1 MHLPFLL
8 PENYKIRLKKNCHG
22 IFFQNNYFEIVKNI
36 SKLSAAVKW
45 MRIKNILSKS

>member
-1 MHLPFLL
+1 MYLPFLL
-8 PENYKIRLKKNCHG
+8 PENYKIWLKKFVMEL
-22 IFFQNNYFEIVKNI
+22 FFQNNYFEIVKNI

>member
-8 PENYKIRLKKNCHG
+8 PENYKIWFKK
-22 IFFQNNYFEIVKNI
+22 IVMELFFQNNYFEIVKNI